1 MTRVLL
7 LMGLLTAGCGLEHYA
22 EDADL
27 TEPTCW
33 TEKNSTALFWHVP
46 KNAEVTKETNEICM
60 EIHNVHN
67 R

>member
-1 MTRVLL
+1 MFHRIAIALAL
-7 LMGLLTAGCGLEHYA
+7 AGCGLEHYP

-33 TEKNSTALFWHVP
+33 TENGSPALFWHVP
-46 KNAEVTKETNEICM
+46 ASAEVSEELNNTCEELY
-60 EIHNVHN
+60 NVHS

>member
-1 MTRVLL
+1 MFYRIAIALAL
-7 LMGLLTAGCGLEHYA
+7 AGCGLEHYP

-33 TEKNSTALFWHVP
+33 TEKGSTALFWHVP
-46 KNAEVTKETNEICM
+46 KGVEVTQETNNTCM
-60 EIHNVHN
+60 EIHNVHS